1 MKIVSLF
8 FFFWFYLMI
17 LSACENDLE
26 TVKRITHKSSD
37 PDERTLNM
45 QMVYTDSGF
54 AKVLLRSKLSETFL
68 SPKRII
74 RFKKGL
80 EVSFFNSKGK
90 VKSILTANFGEV
102 ELESGDMIVR
112 DSVCLKNVLKNQ
124 YMLTEELHW
133 NQKTESVFTNRS
145 VIVHTNKKVLYG
157 DGIQTNQD
165 FSEYVFLK
173 PKGSLLIEN

>member
-1 MKIVSLF
+1 MKNVSFIVILLLCVAV
-8 FFFWFYLMI
+8 FY
-17 LSACENDLE
+17 SCENDLDE
-26 TVKRITHKSSD
+26 VKKVTYVPSD

-45 QMVYTDSGF
+45 QMIYTDSGY
-54 AKVLLRSKLSETFL
+54 AKVLLKSKLSETFL

-80 EVSFFNSKGK
+80 EISFFTPTGE
-90 VKSILTANFGEV
+90 VKSILTAKFGEV
-102 ELESGDMIVR
+102 ELESGDMVVK

-124 YMLTEELHW
+124 FMLTEELHW

-145 VIVHTNKKVLYG
+145 VIVHTNNKVLYG

-165 FSEYVFLK
+165 FSQYVFLK
-173 PKGSLLIEN
+173 PKGSLLLEK